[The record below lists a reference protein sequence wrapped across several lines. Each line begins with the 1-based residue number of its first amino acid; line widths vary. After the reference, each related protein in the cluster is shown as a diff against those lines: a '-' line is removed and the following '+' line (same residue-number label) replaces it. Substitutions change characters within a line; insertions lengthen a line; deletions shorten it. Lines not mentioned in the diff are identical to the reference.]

1 VWERAGV
8 HQPLRAAGL
17 LRIADESD
25 ARSAAMRRSAR
36 RGDLHRVRRG
46 VYVGADHWDGIDPR
60 ERHLIEIRA
69 AVESTRAPSVV
80 SHRSAAAVWGL
91 PVVGARGTAV
101 HLTVAGASGPDTR
114 RTYVRHAVAAPLPVR
129 EVGGVRVT
137 SAARTVVDLARTD
150 GFLTGVAAGDAALR
164 RGVATRAE
172 LQAEVVAVGHGRG
185 VRVARDVVAF
195 VDGGSESAGESLSR
209 VRMRELGLPA
219 PGLQHVVRDDQ
230 GFVGRVDFWWEAV
243 GVVGEFDGRSK
254 YGIDDGVS
262 ASDQLWEEKLRED
275 RLRAVGLSVVRWT
288 WSDAWLGG
296 PMAAR
301 LVTAGLGPTRRAPTA

>member
-1 VWERAGV
+1 VWERARV
-8 HQPLRAAGL
+8 IQPLRAAGL
-17 LRIADESD
+17 VHIADESE
-25 ARSAAMRRSAR
+25 ARGAAMRRAAG
-36 RGDLHRVRRG
+36 RGDLRRVRRG
-46 VYVGADHWDGIDPR
+46 VYVGADHWEGIDPR
-60 ERHLIEIRA
+60 QRHLIEIRA
-69 AVESTRAPSVV
+69 TVEATRAPSVV

-101 HLTVAGASGPDTR
+101 HLTVTGASGPDTR
-114 RTYVRHAVAAPLPVR
+114 RTYVRHAVATPPSVR
-129 EVGGVRVT
+129 VVDGIPVT

-150 GFLTGVAAGDAALR
+150 GFLTAVAAGDAALR
-164 RGVATRAE
+164 RGAVTPDE
-172 LQAEVVAVGHGRG
+172 LRAEVVAVGRGRG

-209 VRMRELGLPA
+209 VRMREVGVPA
-219 PGLQHVVRDDQ
+219 PALQHVVRDDQ

-254 YGIDDGVS
+254 YGIDEAVS

-275 RLRAVGLSVVRWT
+275 RLRALGLSVVRWT

-301 LVTAGLGPTRRAPTA
+301 LVTAGVGPSRRAPTA